1 MTAFTLIILFFILI
15 ASLIA
20 LAFTLNTFYA
30 LLKVKVPYVATPNWA
45 INHIINHIPF
55 KDGSKVFDLGCGDAR
70 FLVALKKKFPNI
82 KATGYE
88 LAWWPYLN
96 AKQKIK
102 NSKLEIDIKRKNF
115 YNVKLSDADVIFFFL
130 IDSIMP
136 RLEKKL
142 LAELKPDSL
151 VISYGFKFP
160 NWPPKEIISNPDKP
174 KGSKINIYQK

>member
-1 MTAFTLIILFFILI
+1 MTLTLVILIFFLI

-20 LAFTLNTFYA
+20 LTFTLNAFYA

-45 INHIINHIPF
+45 IDYIVNKMPF
-55 KDGSKVFDLGCGDAR
+55 KDGATVYDLGCGDCR
-70 FLVALKKKFPNI
+70 FLVALKKKCPNI

-102 NSKLEIDIKRKNF
+102 KSKLVIGLKRENF
-115 YNVKLSDADVIFFFL
+115 YNVGLSEADIIFCFL
-130 IDSIMP
+130 ITSVMP

-142 LAELKPDSL
+142 LAELKPGAQ

-160 NWPPKEIISNPDKP
+160 NWRPKEIITNPDKP
-174 KGSKINIYQK
+174 NGSKINIYQK